1 MKHND
6 KYVAFDLLRGIAALL
21 VCTSHIRN
29 FLFVD
34 SGDIT
39 NPNFFDKLFYLATGF
54 GHQAVIVFFV
64 LSGYFVGGSV
74 WKQLNRGG
82 FSWVEYTLARLS
94 RLWVVLIPALL
105 ATLVFDSLGKF
116 IIDNAG
122 YDGRWKGL
130 LSSGPG
136 VGVDSIDLS
145 LLTLFGNAL
154 FLQTIA
160 VPVLGTN
167 GPLWSLANEFWYY
180 LIFPFV
186 AIALY
191 KRSILSLFALAVM
204 GGVFGSLPSGIPNG
218 FLFWL
223 MGWLAAIAGRV
234 DSRVRWRHILISMVV
249 FGASLVSTKF
259 LNGFSSELVV
269 AVSTTLL
276 LVVLPYV
283 NLTNRLLVRG
293 ISGLSGMSYSL
304 YLFHFPFLS
313 FCWFVFIA
321 PSQMQ
326 PTVLGY
332 GQFFILLAA
341 TLVFCLTMWWLFE
354 RHTGHVRDLLKNGLK
369 AVLH

>member
-1 MKHND
+1 MNHND

-21 VCTSHIRN
+21 VCASHVRN

-34 SGDIT
+34 FVDIAT
-39 NPNFFDKLFYLATGF
+39 PSFFDKLFYFATGL

-74 WKQLNRGG
+74 WKQLSRGE
-82 FSWVEYTLARLS
+82 FRCVDYMLVRLS

-105 ATLVFDSLGKF
+105 ATLFFDSLGKF

-145 LLTLFGNAL
+145 TSTWLGNAF
-154 FLQTIA
+154 FLQTIT
-160 VPVLGTN
+160 VPVLGSN

-180 LIFPFV
+180 LVFPFV

-191 KRSILSLFALAVM
+191 KRSILSLFSLLIV
-204 GGVFGSLPSGIPNG
+204 GGLFVSLPSAITNG

-223 MGWLAAIAGRV
+223 MGWWIAIAGRV
-234 DSRVRWRHILISMVV
+234 TFRIRWWHIFFSAIAL
-249 FGASLVSTKF
+249 GASLVSTKF
-259 LNGFSSELVV
+259 LIGFLSELVV
-269 AVSTTLL
+269 AVPTMVLL
-276 LVVLPYV
+276 AVLPEINV
-283 NLTNRLLVRG
+283 TNRLLVRG
-293 ISGLSGMSYSL
+293 VSGFSDMSYSL
-304 YLFHFPFLS
+304 YLFHFPFVA

-321 PSQMQ
+321 PSQQQ
-326 PTVLGY
+326 PNLFSY
-332 GQFFILLAA
+332 GQFFTLLVM
-341 TLVFCLTMWWLFE
+341 TLIFCFTMWWLFE
-354 RHTGHVRDLLKNGLK
+354 RHTSHVRDLLKNRLK
-369 AVLH
+369 AVR

>member
-1 MKHND
+1 MNHND

-34 SGDIT
+34 FGDIT
-39 NPNFFDKLFYLATGF
+39 NPNFFDKLFYFATGL

-74 WKQLNRGG
+74 WKQLNWGG
-82 FSWVEYTLARLS
+82 FSWIEYTLARLS

-105 ATLVFDSLGKF
+105 ATLVFNSLGKF

-136 VGVDSIDLS
+136 MGVDSIDLS
-145 LLTLFGNAL
+145 PLTFFGNAF
-154 FLQTIA
+154 FLQTLA

-180 LIFPFV
+180 LAFPFA

-191 KRSILSLFALAVM
+191 KRSILSLFTIAIVGWM
-204 GGVFGSLPSGIPNG
+204 FGTLPSGIQNG

-223 MGWLAAIAGRV
+223 MGWLAAMFGRV
-234 DSRVRWRHILISMVV
+234 AFRVRWWHMLTSMVV
-249 FGASLVSTKF
+249 FGASLASTKF
-259 LNGFSSELVV
+259 LSGFSSELVV
-269 AVSTTLL
+269 AVPTMIL
-276 LVVLPYV
+276 LVFLPYV

-293 ISGLSGMSYSL
+293 ISGLSDMSYSL
-304 YLFHFPFLS
+304 YLFHFPFLA
-313 FCWFVFIA
+313 FCWFVFVA
-321 PSQMQ
+321 PSQLQ
-326 PTVLGY
+326 PSVFSY
-332 GQFFILLAA
+332 GQFCILLAA
-341 TLVFCLTMWWLFE
+341 ALAFCLAM
-354 RHTGHVRDLLKNGLK
+354 
-369 AVLH
+369 